1 MKRKLKTLLPV
12 GWLLRLTALAVL
24 AGIATGCTDSDSG
37 EVPLTEEAIPVQ
49 LFARG
54 GALEGSAA
62 VTVTRTEPEEA
73 FKASVAFASESGQY
87 ASLTGEKEGIWT
99 ADVDKSGGMTW
110 NTEGGKAAPVYP
122 PYGDYLYLVAWAPM
136 TAPTD
141 GAATYALTGQQ
152 DLLYVSELRG
162 CKWDGERFYGNTLS
176 EKNKPLTFNHLLTR
190 IRFKACKKKSEGLPV
205 TIRKVTVNEAKTQ
218 AIIPLATGEPS
229 FNTPSSGTAGLSLT
243 PAESSNEV
251 ASTTPVEL
259 GNLMLPPLDG
269 NAGAEYTLTVETS
282 TGTYN
287 NVRITYSDAQS
298 SEILKAGMSH
308 VVTLALSDYALSIT
322 SITVEPWE
330 LVDAG
335 DLGIGDR
342 D

>member
-1 MKRKLKTLLPV
+1 MMKRKLKTLLPLCCPLV
-12 GWLLRLTALAVL
+12 FAVL
-24 AGIATGCTDSDSG
+24 SGLAAGCTDSDSG
-37 EVPLTEEAIPVQ
+37 EVSPVEEAIPVQ

-62 VTVTRTEPEEA
+62 ATLTRTEPEEA
-73 FKASVAFASESGQY
+73 FKASVAFSSASGQY
-87 ASLTGEKEGIWT
+87 APLTGEKEGIWT

-122 PYGDYLYLVAWAPM
+122 PYGDYLYLVAWAPV

-141 GAATYALTGQQ
+141 GTVIYPLTGQQ

-190 IRFKACKKKSEGLPV
+190 LRFKACKKKNGGLPV

>member
-1 MKRKLKTLLPV
+1 MMMKRKLKTLLQV
-12 GWLLRLTALAVL
+12 YRLLAF
-24 AGIATGCTDSDSG
+24 AGIAGIAAGCTDSDSDSS
-37 EVPLTEEAIPVQ
+37 EVYPVEEAVPVQ

-54 GALEGSAA
+54 GALED
-62 VTVTRTEPEEA
+62 TVALTRTEPEEA
-73 FKASVAFASESGQY
+73 FKASVAFASASGQY

-122 PYGDYLYLVAWAPM
+122 LYGDYLYLVAWAPV

-162 CKWDGERFYGNTLS
+162 CKWDGERFYGNTMS

-190 IRFKACKKKSEGLPV
+190 IRFKACKKKDGGLPV
-205 TIRKVTVNEAKTQ
+205 KILKITVNEAKTQ
-218 AIIPLATGEPS
+218 AVVPLATGEPAFS
-229 FNTPSSGTAGLSLT
+229 TPSGSTNGLSLE
-243 PAESSNEV
+243 PENGNNEV

-269 NAGAEYTLTVETS
+269 SAGAEYTLTVETS

-287 NVRITYSDAQS
+287 NVKITYGEDQS
-298 SEILKAGMSH
+298 SGILKAGMSH
-308 VVTLALSDYALSIT
+308 VVTLTLSDYTLSIT

>member
-1 MKRKLKTLLPV
+1 MMMRRKLKTLLQV
-12 GWLLRLTALAVL
+12 YRLLAF
-24 AGIATGCTDSDSG
+24 AGIAGIAAGCTDSDSDSG
-37 EVPLTEEAIPVQ
+37 EVYPVEEAVPVQ

-54 GALEGSAA
+54 GALEGTAA
-62 VTVTRTEPEEA
+62 LTRTEPKEA

-99 ADVDKSGGMTW
+99 ADVDQSGTITW

-122 PYGDYLYLVAWAPM
+122 LYGDYLYLVAWAPV
-136 TAPTD
+136 TVPAD
-141 GAATYALTGQQ
+141 GAATYDLTGQE

-176 EKNKPLTFNHLLTR
+176 QKDKPLTFNHLLTR

-259 GNLMLPPLDG
+259 GNLMLPPLSG
-269 NAGAEYTLTVETS
+269 NAGTEYTLTVETS
-282 TGTYN
+282 TGAYN
-287 NVRITYSDAQS
+287 NVRITYGNTQPSD
-298 SEILKAGMSH
+298 ILKAGMSH
-308 VVTLALSDYALSIT
+308 VVTLTLSDYALSIT

>member
-1 MKRKLKTLLPV
+1 MMMKRKLKTLLPLCCPLV
-12 GWLLRLTALAVL
+12 FAVL
-24 AGIATGCTDSDSG
+24 SGLAAGCTDSDSG
-37 EVPLTEEAIPVQ
+37 NGEVPQVEEAIPVQ

-54 GALEGSAA
+54 GALEGTA
-62 VTVTRTEPEEA
+62 TLTRTEPEEA

-99 ADVDKSGGMTW
+99 ADVDQSGTITW

-136 TAPTD
+136 AVPTS
-141 GAATYALTGQQ
+141 GTVIYPLTGQE

-162 CKWDGERFYGNTLS
+162 CKWDGERFSGNTLS
-176 EKNKPLTFNHLLTR
+176 KNDKPLAFNHLLTR
-190 IRFKACKKKSEGLPV
+190 IRFEACKKKNEGLPV
-205 TIRKVTVNEAKTQ
+205 TIQKVTVNEAKTQ
-218 AIIPLATGEPS
+218 AIVPLATGEPS
-229 FNTPSSGTAGLSLT
+229 FNTPSGSTAGLSLT
-243 PAESSNEV
+243 PADGSNEV
-251 ASTTPVEL
+251 ANTTPVEL

-282 TGTYN
+282 AGIYN